1 MKAGMQGDVK
11 LPTWP
16 PLPNAHDYIA
26 VSKYLK
32 RVEAYPALYHIDT
45 YYLVGRNKARY
56 DDAISNK

>member
-32 RVEAYPALYHIDT
+32 RVEAYPALYHIDR
-45 YYLVGRNKARY
+45 YLLPGREK
-56 DDAISNK
+56 